1 MGCMKR
7 LVIDQQDDEEECRL
21 LFEIEPELPDTP
33 ELFALSS
40 LTSDDWRTTNATDLP
55 F

>member
-1 MGCMKR
+1 MGFMKS
-7 LVIDQQDDEEECRL
+7 LIIDQEDDEEEYRL

-33 ELFALSS
+33 ELFAFSS
-40 LTSDDWRTTNATDLP
+40 LTSDDWRTANETSLP